1 MAPAKKRG
9 APASASKPERRSKK
23 LTRKEKSAHNK
34 VFFREHSR
42 AAQEALNHR
51 VAEEAEILHS
61 AREGEPP
68 ATEWSEA
75 LGKTLFGLI
84 VVGLSMDKISQRPG
98 MPELKTMLVWLGNPG
113 HPFGKLYKEA
123 KALLVPLYEERA
135 QDAAL
140 EATKSEVVTTRYSDR
155 DGESRE
161 VKIVDNVERAK
172 LKLTAYQWSL
182 SHLLPKKHGR
192 NADPEAGKPN
202 DQLKALFDSLKQ
214 GPAE

>member
-9 APASASKPERRSKK
+9 APASASEPERQSKK
-23 LTRKEKSAHNK
+23 LTRKEKSVRNK
-34 VFFREHSR
+34 VFFREHSKG
-42 AAQEALNHR
+42 AQEAINHR
-51 VAEEAEILHS
+51 VAEEAGVLHS
-61 AREGEPP
+61 ARADESP

-84 VVGLSMDKISQRPG
+84 VVGLSMDKISKRPG
-98 MPELKTMLVWLGNPG
+98 MPELKTMLVWLGNPD
-113 HPFGKLYKEA
+113 HPFGKVYKEA

-140 EATKSEVVTTRYSDR
+140 ESTQSEVVTTRYSDR

-161 VKIVDNVERAK
+161 VKIIDNVERAK
-172 LKLTAYQWSL
+172 LRVTAYQWTL

-192 NADPEAGKPN
+192 NADPELGKPN
-202 DQLKALFDSLKQ
+202 DQLRALFDSLKQ